1 MKKLRIPLTAGLLLL
16 CLIPGANAGFFDR
29 WKKEPTYAK
38 TQYPIV
44 MVPGAFAFDNAF
56 GILDYWHG
64 ITDELRD
71 EGADVYVT
79 NLSSLALHETRGEEL
94 LNSVEEIMAITGASK
109 VNLIA
114 HSQGATAARYVAALH
129 PEWVASVSC
138 THCMNEGTHF
148 AKNLDEAVEDGTF
161 LKTAGVAL
169 ISGLFNVI
177 ESGSADPSDGEYNSP
192 ENGEQDAKAL
202 LISASREDYDRFNV
216 LYPQAMPTVDCS
228 IINSGIDGHTGG
240 GEHIVNGVRYYSWGG
255 KKAATRVL
263 DPLDALLIPIVKM
276 FMPENVVWDGLV
288 PSCGQALGEFLRDDY
303 RTNHYD
309 AINQTA
315 GMTAAFVDVPSIFVT
330 QANRLK
336 KAGL

>member
-1 MKKLRIPLTAGLLLL
+1 MKRLRIHLTALLLL
-16 CLIPGANAGFFDR
+16 SALIPSAQAGFFDR

-64 ITDELRD
+64 ITDELRE

-94 LNSVEEIMAITGASK
+94 LTNIEEVMAITGADK

-114 HSQGATAARYVAALH
+114 HSQGATAARYVAALK
-129 PEWVASVSC
+129 PEWIASVSC

-148 AKNLDEAVEDGTF
+148 AGNVDSTFEDGTF
-161 LKTAGVAL
+161 LKSAGVAL
-169 ISGLFNVI
+169 ISGLFNFI
-177 ESGSADPSDGEYNSP
+177 EWGSDKPSDGEYNS
-192 ENGEQDAKAL
+192 EVTAKQDAKAL
-202 LISASREDYDRFNV
+202 LISASLEDYDRFNA
-216 LYPQAMPTVDCS
+216 LYPQAMPAVDCS
-228 IINSGIDGHTGG
+228 AINGGINGHTGG
-240 GEHIVNGVRYYSWGG
+240 GQHIVNGVRYYSWGG
-255 KKAATRVL
+255 KKAATHFL
-263 DPLDALLIPIVKM
+263 DPLDALLIPIVKL
-276 FMPENVVWDGLV
+276 FMPKDVVWDGLV

-315 GMTAAFVDVPSIFVT
+315 GMTAAFVNVPSIFVT
-330 QANRLK
+330 HANRLK

>member
-1 MKKLRIPLTAGLLLL
+1 MKKLRIPLTVGLLLL
-16 CLIPGANAGFFDR
+16 CLTPGVNAGFFDR

-79 NLSSLALHETRGEEL
+79 NLSSMALHEVRGEEL
-94 LNSVEEIMAITGASK
+94 LGSVEEIMAITGASK

-129 PEWVASVSC
+129 PDWVASISC

-148 AKNLDEAVEDGTF
+148 GKKIDETFEDGTF
-161 LKTAGVAL
+161 LKTAGIA
-169 ISGLFNVI
+169 IMNSLFNSL
-177 ESGSADPSDGEYNSP
+177 EQGSAKPSDGEYNSP
-192 ENGEQDAKAL
+192 ENENQDARAL
-202 LISASREDYDRFNV
+202 LTAVSLADFDRFNA

-228 IINSGIDGHTGG
+228 IINEGIDGNTGG

-255 KKAATRVL
+255 KKTATRL
-263 DPLDALLIPIVKM
+263 FDPLDALVIPLVQL
-276 FMPENVVWDGLV
+276 FMPKNVVSDGV
-288 PSCGQALGEFLRDDY
+288 IPSCGQALGKFLRDDY
-303 RTNHYD
+303 RTNHFD

-330 QANRLK
+330 HANRLK